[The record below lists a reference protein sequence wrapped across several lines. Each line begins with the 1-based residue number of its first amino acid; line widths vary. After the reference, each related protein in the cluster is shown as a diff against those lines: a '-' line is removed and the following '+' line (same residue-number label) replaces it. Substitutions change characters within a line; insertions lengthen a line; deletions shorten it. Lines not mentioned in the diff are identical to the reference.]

1 MCARAVE
8 FQYYLASFI
17 DDRVGD
23 GHIEI
28 RRRAMDFLRDCHQT
42 LKVWGTPR
50 IGDRYD
56 DILLRDCRKGRGISR
71 SGIDPLDEASCNVE
85 KLCAAH
91 FEVQIGIEK
100 WEPRA
105 FIDIKDTYFT
115 PERRP

>member
-1 MCARAVE
+1 
-8 FQYYLASFI
+8 
-17 DDRVGD
+17 
-23 GHIEI
+23 
-28 RRRAMDFLRDCHQT
+28 
-42 LKVWGTPR
+42 
-50 IGDRYD
+50 
-56 DILLRDCRKGRGISR
+56 
-71 SGIDPLDEASCNVE
+71 LDEASCNVE